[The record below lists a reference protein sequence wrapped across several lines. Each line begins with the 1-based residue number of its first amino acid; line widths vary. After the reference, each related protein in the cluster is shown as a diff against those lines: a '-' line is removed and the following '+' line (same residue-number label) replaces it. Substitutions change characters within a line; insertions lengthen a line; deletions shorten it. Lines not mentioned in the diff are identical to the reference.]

1 MSFHHWMGLRVIF
14 YAPRNC
20 VWLNDMYNRDLLL
33 NSQSLLKKNCEL
45 NCEFANS
52 QFKIANS
59 QFKIA
64 NWPKTLRIKLRIC
77 ELDSQFG
84 GRFRLRMV
92 KPHTFMVWGFSF
104 ERFLRFV
111 DFVQFISELT
121 PFSNNRICIEWFV
134 RLVQINKF
142 ERNFVLC

>member
-1 MSFHHWMGLRVIF
+1 MRISVYVGFVYEHEWSL
-14 YAPRNC
+14 
-20 VWLNDMYNRDLLL
+20 NRDLLL

-52 QFKIANS
+52 QFKIAN
-59 QFKIA
+59 
-64 NWPKTLRIKLRIC
+64 WPKKLRIKLRIC

-92 KPHTFMVWGFSF
+92 EPHTFMVWGISF

-121 PFSNNRICIEWFV
+121 PFSNNRICVEWFV
-134 RLVQINKF
+134 RLVWINKF
-142 ERNFVLC
+142 EDNFVVS

>member
-1 MSFHHWMGLRVIF
+1 MINVCL
-14 YAPRNC
+14 PC
-20 VWLNDMYNRDLLL
+20 VGGWQSTEAEFLKDNRDLLL

-45 NCEFANS
+45 NCEFANSQFKIANS

-92 KPHTFMVWGFSF
+92 EPHTFMGWGISF

-111 DFVQFISELT
+111 DFVLFCL
-121 PFSNNRICIEWFV
+121 NRF
-134 RLVQINKF
+134 
-142 ERNFVLC
+142 

>member
-1 MSFHHWMGLRVIF
+1 MSSSIHGL
-14 YAPRNC
+14 
-20 VWLNDMYNRDLLL
+20 LNIRDLLL

-77 ELDSQFG
+77 ELDSQLG
-84 GRFRLRMV
+84 GRFRLRMIE
-92 KPHTFMVWGFSF
+92 PHTFMVWGISF

-111 DFVQFISELT
+111 DFDQFISEST
-121 PFSNNRICIEWFV
+121 PVF
-134 RLVQINKF
+134 
-142 ERNFVLC
+142 

>member
-1 MSFHHWMGLRVIF
+1 MRVFSIVCF
-14 YAPRNC
+14 
-20 VWLNDMYNRDLLL
+20 VTRDLLL

-64 NWPKTLRIKLRIC
+64 NWPKTLRIELRIC

-92 KPHTFMVWGFSF
+92 EPPTFMVWGISF

-121 PFSNNRICIEWFV
+121 PFLTIGSALND
-134 RLVQINKF
+134 L
-142 ERNFVLC
+142 